1 MLENNHPV
9 VSYRDRRQCHNRP
22 VPKALHF
29 FLLLAALAALVRPAP
44 AQVVRESIEWLD
56 VWIPNTNDRALP
68 RVLLIGDS
76 ITRGYG
82 KQVEA
87 GLKDKAYVAR
97 LATSKSLGDP
107 ALLDQVALVLREH
120 SFDVI
125 HFNNGM
131 HGDGY
136 SEETYA
142 AALPELLATL
152 KKHAPRARLIFGT
165 TTDVRERGNLER
177 VHAKTDRM
185 IRRNQLIAAFA
196 KRENIAV
203 NDLFEVVRDHPEM
216 HAADGVHMTEKGYE
230 ALAAQ
235 VVREVGKLLP

>member
-1 MLENNHPV
+1 MLENNHAV
-9 VSYRDRRQCHNRP
+9 VSNRDARQCHNRP
-22 VPKALHF
+22 VTKALHF
-29 FLLLAALAALVRPAP
+29 LLALPAFAAFVRPAP

-56 VWIPNTNDRALP
+56 VWIPNTNDRGLP

-107 ALLDQVALVLREH
+107 ALLDQIALVLSEN
-120 SFDVI
+120 SFDII

-142 AALPELLATL
+142 AALPELISTL
-152 KKHAPRARLIFGT
+152 RKHASRARLIFAT
-165 TTDVRERGNLER
+165 TTDVRERNNLER
-177 VHAKTDRM
+177 VHTKTERM
-185 IRRNQLIAAFA
+185 IQRNQLIAAFA

-203 NDLFEVVRDHPEM
+203 NDLFEVVRDHPEL

-230 ALAAQ
+230 ALAGP
-235 VVREVGKLLP
+235 VVREVRKLLP

>member
-1 MLENNHPV
+1 VLENNHAV
-9 VSYRDRRQCHNRP
+9 VSNRMARQCHNRP
-22 VPKALHF
+22 VTKALHS
-29 FLLLAALAALVRPAP
+29 FLALAALVALVLPAP

-56 VWIPNTNDRALP
+56 VWIPNTNDHALP

-107 ALLDQVALVLREH
+107 ALLDQVELVMREH

-142 AALPELLATL
+142 AALPELLSRL
-152 KKHAPRARLIFGT
+152 KKYAPHARLVFAT
-165 TTDVRERGNLER
+165 TTDVRERNSLER

-185 IRRNQLIAAFA
+185 IRRNQLVAAFA
-196 KRENIAV
+196 KRENIPV
-203 NDLFEVVRDHPEM
+203 NDLFEVVREHPEW

-235 VVREVGKLLP
+235 VIREVRKLLP